1 MVGGVR
7 GSSLS
12 VPVAATDA
20 DVGLLREAT
29 FGTFLDF
36 GAELFDAVVDE
47 EHDAPDTF
55 DCFPC
60 CCCFQGCQVAKFD
73 PFLSLDCAR
82 VRARGGAIQG
92 KEGIKFCSVA

>member
-12 VPVAATDA
+12 VPAADADA
-20 DVGLLREAT
+20 DVGLLREVT
-29 FGTFLDF
+29 FGVFFVFET
-36 GAELFDAVVDE
+36 ELFVEVVTDE
-47 EHDAPDTF
+47 EDDAPDAF

-60 CCCFQGCQVAKFD
+60 CCSFQGCQLAKFD
-73 PFLSLDCAR
+73 PFLSLDCPR
-82 VRARGGAIQG
+82 WGIIQG